1 MVKLRSNLQSQISF
15 QLTNENLIPDSEDQK
30 NFENTQPFSPP
41 EGLSITEGSQSVR
54 SSMNSFSRF
63 YSNTDVFSTIE
74 RDFSSLYSQISR
86 TSSNDVNSIQPVSVS
101 TPPKNLVLSGGYQ
114 FNQLF
119 NYVNLID
126 HVFLAAGQTES
137 NLI

>member
-15 QLTNENLIPDSEDQK
+15 QLTNENLIPDSDDQK
-30 NFENTQPFSPP
+30 PHIFSPP

-54 SSMNSFSRF
+54 SSLNSVLNFG
-63 YSNTDVFSTIE
+63 SNNVFTPIE
-74 RDFSSLYSQISR
+74 REFSAYSQISR
-86 TSSNDVNSIQPVSVS
+86 NSSNDFNSIQPSSFS
-101 TPPKNLVLSGGYQ
+101 TPPKQLVLSGGYQ